1 MLNNIL
7 NDVNTDVVLLR
18 GGGRKNTYKRK
29 KTQKKNLKQPEGSEG
44 ISAYWIAAKDWALQF
59 IKLEM
64 TGEP

>member
-44 ISAYWIAAKDWALQF
+44 ISAY
-59 IKLEM
+59 
-64 TGEP
+64 